1 MDIEAIVTRTDQDH
15 VFVKVNEQPGGCGRC
30 HEEGGCSSGALTQI
44 FRSRNCREFRLPNNI
59 GARDGDKVMVS
70 LADGVTLK
78 AALAVYMLP
87 VVCILLGAWLGTW
100 LAGPSGSDR
109 LATLGAVTGF
119 IVSMVLVAVYRR
131 RHAANAMAQPVLS
144 RHVGMR

>member
-1 MDIEAIVTRTDQDH
+1 MDIEAIVTRTEQDH

-30 HEEGGCSSGALTQI
+30 HESGGCSSGALTQI
-44 FRSRNCREFRLPNNI
+44 FRSRSCREFRLPNDI
-59 GARDGDKVMVS
+59 GAREGDKVMVS

-87 VVCILLGAWLGTW
+87 VLCILLGAWVGTW
-100 LAGPSGSDR
+100 LAGPAGSDR

-119 IVSMVLVAVYRR
+119 VVSLVLVAVYRR
-131 RHAANAMAQPVLS
+131 RHAANAMGQPVLS
-144 RHVGMR
+144 RQIHVR